1 MVTVIAS
8 FVIEMIGFA
17 TFSKFQTR
25 RLKYPSVF
33 LGFKSDP
40 NKEMSV
46 LIGAQGKW
54 DSKKVVPYLLKISLH
69 L

>member
-17 TFSKFQTR
+17 TFSKFSDK
-25 RLKYPSVF
+25 RLKYPSIF
-33 LGFKSDP
+33 LGLKSDP
-40 NKEMSV
+40 NKDMSV
-46 LIGAQGKW
+46 FIGAQGKW
-54 DSKKVVPYLLKISLH
+54 DSKKVVHYLLKISLH